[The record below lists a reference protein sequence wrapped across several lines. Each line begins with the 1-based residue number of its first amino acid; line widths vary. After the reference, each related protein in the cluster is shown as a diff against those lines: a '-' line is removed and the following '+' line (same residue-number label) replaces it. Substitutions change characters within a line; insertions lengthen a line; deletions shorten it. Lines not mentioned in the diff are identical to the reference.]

1 MVPPLLHTI
10 TARTLTPHGP
20 APPPQDLNPLPL
32 VAIIANCTGWLLY
45 GCILADPYVIAANW
59 PGLLLG
65 IFMTVTCYG
74 FADLKVCRGPR
85 GSVAPGACAQA
96 YALL

>member
-1 MVPPLLHTI
+1 MPPLPRTPSC
-10 TARTLTPHGP
+10 TLTLHCP
-20 APPPQDLNPLPL
+20 APTPQDLNPLPL

-74 FADLKVCRGPR
+74 FADLKVCRGP
-85 GSVAPGACAQA
+85 GEAWCWGPCAHA
-96 YALL
+96 